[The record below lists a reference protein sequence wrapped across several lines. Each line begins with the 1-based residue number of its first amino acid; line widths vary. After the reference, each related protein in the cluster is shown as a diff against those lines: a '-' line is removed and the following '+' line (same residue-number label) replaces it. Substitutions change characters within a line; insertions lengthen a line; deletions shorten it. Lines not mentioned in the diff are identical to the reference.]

1 MIDRERGPARLRRSF
16 QQILERGGR
25 GDSERAEERQ
35 GDGEGGSEREERGE
49 REESGDGERARLE
62 EMGNL
67 DSLQGDNIGDDNFGG
82 GEGKG

>member
-35 GDGEGGSEREERGE
+35 GDGEGGSEREE
-49 REESGDGERARLE
+49 SGDGGRARLE

-67 DSLQGDNIGDDNFGG
+67 DSLQGDNIGGNNFGG
-82 GEGKG
+82 GEGNG